1 MPKQLI
7 IPAAALVTL
16 RKSALFMMHTQTQR
30 INIHVCP
37 QAHTHTHTHEI
48 ANHSSAPC
56 VQSWNGKSESCF
68 SLLGKLPPSQTSHE
82 ATDCVPQLLSDDS
95 MLCHACA
102 ISAWVNCLAPGWPAA
117 PSEIPPPYCWWHH
130 LLPATPS
137 AGDLVWVEGAE
148 GCGALLFPCLK
159 GLLSNRYHQHCR
171 LNLRT
176 FRNPKHVKHLATGIQ
191 WFIVLSRLLHI
202 CLLHSL
208 DGNFWLRF
216 EKWNVTQDV
225 RKDQR
230 SMFLVARWWE
240 EYFCLSSEC
249 QRNYFVINQLKR
261 VCGSDLEEF
270 KGYRLEWKNVHCTT
284 CNYVD
289 GNVIHI
295 VCFTSLLSTLFWLFY
310 H

>member
-1 MPKQLI
+1 
-7 IPAAALVTL
+7 
-16 RKSALFMMHTQTQR
+16 MHTQTQR
-30 INIHVCP
+30 INIHACP
-37 QAHTHTHTHEI
+37 QAHTHTHEI

-117 PSEIPPPYCWWHH
+117 PSEIPPPYCWWHR

-137 AGDLVWVEGAE
+137 AGDLVWVE

-176 FRNPKHVKHLATGIQ
+176 FRNPKHFKHLATGIQ

-208 DGNFWLRF
+208 DGNVWLRF
-216 EKWNVTQDV
+216 
-225 RKDQR
+225 
-230 SMFLVARWWE
+230 
-240 EYFCLSSEC
+240 SSEMWH
-249 QRNYFVINQLKR
+249 RM
-261 VCGSDLEEF
+261 
-270 KGYRLEWKNVHCTT
+270 
-284 CNYVD
+284 
-289 GNVIHI
+289 
-295 VCFTSLLSTLFWLFY
+295 
-310 H
+310 